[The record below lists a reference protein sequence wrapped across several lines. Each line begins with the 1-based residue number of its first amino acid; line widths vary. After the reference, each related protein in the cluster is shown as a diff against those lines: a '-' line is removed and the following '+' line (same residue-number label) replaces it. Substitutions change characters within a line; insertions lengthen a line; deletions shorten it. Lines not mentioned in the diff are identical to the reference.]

1 MSEARKVKAK
11 LIDAEYIKEA
21 QSILMLL
28 ECEQGRFRSQIHR
41 NAIASFGNRTE
52 EEIVKEMEK
61 YVDILKYTYK
71 GKENKFINAVFDPD
85 LNEKIKDHAKL
96 NY

>member
-1 MSEARKVKAK
+1 MSETKKIKAR

-21 QSILMLL
+21 QSVLLLL

-52 EEIVKEMEK
+52 DDIVREMEK
-61 YVDILKYTYK
+61 YVDILKYTYL
-71 GKENKFINAVFDPD
+71 GKENKFIYAVFDPD
-85 LNEKIKDHAKL
+85 LNNKIKDHAKL
-96 NY
+96 KY